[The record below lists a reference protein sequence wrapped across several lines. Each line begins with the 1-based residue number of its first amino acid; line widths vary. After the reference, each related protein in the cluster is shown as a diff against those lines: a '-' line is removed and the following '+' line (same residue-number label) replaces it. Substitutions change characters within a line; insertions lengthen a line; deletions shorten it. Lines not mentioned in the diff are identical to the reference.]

1 MLICHHYRVR
11 LSTIIFV
18 FDKSFINNFINF
30 GIQKWLNLICKSI
43 DIITLELVLNKKDKS
58 RIDEFYLEAKNLI
71 YQDLYINNIIIK
83 IYDCNFKFNYRNHIV
98 YSDNLI
104 INCFITIDSKN
115 LKNTLFSNKFQ
126 NLRLKIEK
134 VFTEGES
141 LSNLF
146 IFNNLITFNYVLDKL
161 NKEITLSLFL
171 KESLIFLEDL
181 INRKMILLPLD
192 KNIKVNSCYVKNE
205 MINIDLSSKVIFD
218 T

>member
-1 MLICHHYRVR
+1 MFNQ
-11 LSTIIFV
+11 SIIENFV
-18 FDKSFINNFINF
+18 KVGIKTWLKS
-30 GIQKWLNLICKSI
+30 ICKSI
-43 DIITLELVLNKKDKS
+43 DIHTFNLTINKECFGKVDK
-58 RIDEFYLEAKNLI
+58 IYLEANNLI
-71 YQDLYINNIIIK
+71 YQDLYIKKIIITS
-83 IYDCNFKFNYRNHIV
+83 YDCNFKFNYRNHIV